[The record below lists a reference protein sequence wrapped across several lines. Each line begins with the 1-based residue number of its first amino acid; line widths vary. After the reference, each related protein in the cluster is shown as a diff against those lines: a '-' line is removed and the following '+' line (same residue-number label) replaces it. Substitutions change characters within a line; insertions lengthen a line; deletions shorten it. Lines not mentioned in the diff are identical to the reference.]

1 VSVLLLIQLISGSG
15 SNSSGSSK
23 SKTTSEMLLAYN
35 YSEDCVKK
43 ILKAPGTAKFPGLL
57 EKADHIKDL
66 GGGRYQIN
74 SWVDSQNG
82 FGALL
87 RSRFVCIVKINPS
100 SYQCEDV
107 SIF

>member
-1 VSVLLLIQLISGSG
+1 
-15 SNSSGSSK
+15 
-23 SKTTSEMLLAYN
+23 MLLAYT

-87 RSRFVCIVKINPS
+87 RSRFLCIVKINS
-100 SYQCEDV
+100 NSYQCVDV
-107 SIF
+107 TLY

>member
-1 VSVLLLIQLISGSG
+1 
-15 SNSSGSSK
+15 
-23 SKTTSEMLLAYN
+23 MLLAYN